1 MRFDLVYTPSTDFFP
16 SHLKSLANMSL
27 SRAFTTSRRKLGLD
41 TDSAPSFMKRSQTTK
56 ASEFRPKI
64 SGPVELIHTT
74 NILTYNAPDLPRA
87 SRSNSASSKAA
98 DSDSETYMT
107 ADSTPPTSPD
117 VSPNERD
124 CASPTPEPNH
134 LSCYF
139 QTPGQTTNPDPSAP
153 AIPKRSPS
161 HTKKATYEVLARK
174 HSVSRHSSRD
184 SDMSISSRPGLTF
197 SRASSTSTR
206 ASSASHMSAAGQ
218 KVSTPTTPPAVSIKE
233 SHPFGQEL
241 AQVSELAEEY
251 GAGTQLK
258 PIDEEEELYFSSRG
272 LSRFTADDY
281 LSLVSGLSSAFFPE
295 HSAAP
300 APLWI

>member
-1 MRFDLVYTPSTDFFP
+1 
-16 SHLKSLANMSL
+16 MSL

-41 TDSAPSFMKRSQTTK
+41 IDSATPSFMKRSNTTK
-56 ASEFRPKI
+56 AAEFRPKI

-74 NILTYNAPDLPRA
+74 NILTYSAPDLPRA
-87 SRSNSASSKAA
+87 SRSNSASSAKTS
-98 DSDSETYMT
+98 DSDSETVMT
-107 ADSTPPTSPD
+107 AESTPPTSPD
-117 VSPNERD
+117 VSPGERD

-139 QTPGQTTNPDPSAP
+139 QTPKQTVSPDPSAP

-161 HTKKATYEVLARK
+161 HTKKSTYEALARR
-174 HSVSRHSSRD
+174 SPSTRQSRD
-184 SDMSISSRPGLTF
+184 SDMSSASRPGLTF

-206 ASSASHMSAAGQ
+206 ASSASHMSSAVAQ
-218 KVSTPTTPPAVSIKE
+218 KSAPSTPPAASTKE

-251 GAGTQLK
+251 GNKLK
-258 PIDEEEELYFSSRG
+258 PIDEEEEVYLSSRG
-272 LSRFTADDY
+272 LAKFSADDY
-281 LSLVSGLSSAFFPE
+281 LGLVQSLSNTFFAE

>member
-1 MRFDLVYTPSTDFFP
+1 
-16 SHLKSLANMSL
+16 MSL

-41 TDSAPSFMKRSQTTK
+41 ADSAPSFMKRSNTTK
-56 ASEFRPKI
+56 VPEFRPKI

-74 NILTYNAPDLPRA
+74 NILTYSAPDLPR
-87 SRSNSASSKAA
+87 SGRSNSTSSRTA
-98 DSDSETYMT
+98 DSDTETFMT

-117 VSPNERD
+117 VSPAERD

-139 QTPGQTTNPDPSAP
+139 QTAARTATPDPTAP

-161 HTKKATYEVLARK
+161 HTKKASYEALARRR
-174 HSVSRHSSRD
+174 SLSRQSRD
-184 SDMSISSRPGLTF
+184 SDMSVSSRPGLTF

-206 ASSASHMSAAGQ
+206 ASSASSTFAQKSASAA
-218 KVSTPTTPPAVSIKE
+218 TPPANPAKE
-233 SHPFGQEL
+233 SHPFGHEL

-251 GAGTQLK
+251 GVGHQLK
-258 PIDEEEELYFSSRG
+258 PIDEEEELYLSSRN
-272 LSRFTADDY
+272 LIKLTADDY
-281 LSLVSGLSSAFFPE
+281 LGIVHSLSSSFFAE
-295 HSAAP
+295 HPAAP